1 MTVFEQLF
9 LGSALLALCSL
20 LHVACLVAAA
30 AVLAKL
36 AYRHRDL
43 PAGIHSTIIITGA
56 VAALIFAHTVE
67 VWLWAI
73 ALLLLGAV
81 SSVSDAVY
89 FSLAT
94 YTTVG
99 YGDVV
104 LGPHHRVFGAMAAV
118 TGMLVFGLSTAFLVA
133 ILTRHFP
140 SSRFH

>member
-1 MTVFEQLF
+1 MTVFAQLF

-20 LHVACLVAAA
+20 LHIAGLVGAASM
-30 AVLAKL
+30 LATL

-43 PAGIHSTIIITGA
+43 PAGIHSALIIAGA
-56 VAALIFAHTVE
+56 VAALILAHTVE
-67 VWLWAI
+67 VWIWAI
-73 ALLLLGAV
+73 ALLILGAV
-81 SSVSDAVY
+81 AGVSDAVY

-104 LGPHHRVFGAMAAV
+104 LGPEYRVFGAMAAV

-140 SSRFH
+140 YARFH